1 MGEKNNNVAVS
12 RKDTLAYVSLV
23 RDMSKNKDKMRRHAE
38 NVFRRIGNKMTEANG
53 ISLLSDEEAINFY
66 IDSINAEAEL
76 HSWSKIVFFYLAV
89 THDING
95 CDLLDGSSRDEA
107 LNLFIGNVSK
117 VNGYLDYLPEILSI
131 LPKNFIDNN
140 IRFSD
145 LISFM
150 PDCLSKIILDT
161 DFHFRLIDVL
171 YDLGFKDKGWENNEN
186 LYTELINFGGTIP
199 ASMKF
204 DKDNIREIASFC
216 LSEELTKNQKTNQ
229 EMEQI
234 LNEVN
239 SVNNNSEEDKID
251 NNLSL
256 INFSGLKK
264 FFCWLAQKIRCL
276 LTRNKQNQKLV
287 NNRSSNYFALTKK
300 TIEKKRQIP
309 TLCPSCRSEA
319 PHKFDD

>member
-12 RKDTLAYVSLV
+12 RKDALAYVSLV
-23 RDMSKNKDKMRRHAE
+23 RDMSKNKDKMKRHAE
-38 NVFRRIGNKMTEANG
+38 NVFRRIGNKITETNG
-53 ISLLSDEEAINFY
+53 ISLLSDEEAVNFY

-89 THDING
+89 THDMNG
-95 CDLLDGSSRDEA
+95 CDLLDGSSRDEV

-117 VNGYLDYLPEILSI
+117 VNGYLDCLPEILGI

-140 IRFSD
+140 IRLSD

-171 YDLGFKDKGWENNEN
+171 YDLGFKDKGWGNNEN

-204 DKDNIREIASFC
+204 NKDNIREIASFY

-239 SVNNNSEEDKID
+239 SVDNSEEDKID

-256 INFSGLKK
+256 INFSGLKN

-287 NNRSSNYFALTKK
+287 NNCRSNYFALTKK
-300 TIEKKRQIP
+300 TIGKKRQIP
-309 TLCPSCRSEA
+309 TLYSSCRSEVF
-319 PHKFDD
+319 HSFND